1 MIKLRKI
8 FAFVLCF
15 FIFANICSANE
26 NFVKNYVAFPSDI
39 SVEFNNKSFS
49 RVLAIGD
56 IHGQFTRFNSMYE
69 KVGVNDKDLVIFL
82 GDYIKGYKVG
92 EDLKTV
98 LWLMEKAKQDNF
110 IFLSG
115 NMERNFLRECFD
127 ETGNLK
133 ENKKW
138 ALSQEL
144 LNTHDNELIKKVY
157 DFFSTLK
164 FYQEINIGDKVFV
177 FCHAGIK
184 DDLPLNELTE
194 FDLMYNK
201 NFYQEYNG
209 KRFVVIGH
217 RPVQVAFG
225 KDHTVPVKVEGKNIL
240 MIDTRCKRKKG
251 YSSCVN
257 VLTGEFWQSSE
268 LSPLK

>member
-1 MIKLRKI
+1 MRKI

-110 IFLSG
+110 IFL
-115 NMERNFLRECFD
+115 
-127 ETGNLK
+127 
-133 ENKKW
+133 
-138 ALSQEL
+138 
-144 LNTHDNELIKKVY
+144 
-157 DFFSTLK
+157 
-164 FYQEINIGDKVFV
+164 
-177 FCHAGIK
+177 
-184 DDLPLNELTE
+184 
-194 FDLMYNK
+194 
-201 NFYQEYNG
+201 
-209 KRFVVIGH
+209 
-217 RPVQVAFG
+217 
-225 KDHTVPVKVEGKNIL
+225 
-240 MIDTRCKRKKG
+240 
-251 YSSCVN
+251 
-257 VLTGEFWQSSE
+257 
-268 LSPLK
+268 